1 MEFIVACATD
11 DKVNFMDEHFGDAEY
26 YCIYKL
32 NSNGYELIETIDNTT
47 EEEEMHA
54 DPKKAKNITQMLKNK
69 NVNVVMTRVFGGNVN
84 RITKKFVSILAKKE
98 TLKEELDILVEKT
111 ELLEKAFNEGEERK
125 LIIL

>member
-1 MEFIVACATD
+1 MEFILACATD

-54 DPKKAKNITQMLKNK
+54 DPKKAKSITGMLKNK

-84 RITKKFVSILAKKE
+84 RITKQFVSVLAKKE
-98 TLKEELDILVEKT
+98 TLVEALDILVEKT
-111 ELLEKAFNEGEERK
+111 ELLKNAYDKGEEKK

>member
-1 MEFIVACATD
+1 MEFILACATD

-54 DPKKAKNITQMLKNK
+54 DPKKAKSITGMLKNK

-84 RITKKFVSILAKKE
+84 RITKQFVSVLAKKE
-98 TLKEELDILVEKT
+98 TLVEALDILVEKT
-111 ELLEKAFNEGEERK
+111 ELLKNAYDKGEEK
-125 LIIL
+125 NL